1 MMNWL
6 KGQKTVTL
14 KFYSLE
20 EIAELL
26 RDEGYRK
33 VEMTDFFGTEMV
45 RVSIDG
51 KNILIGQEDNGDLQL
66 MEILTDVPNSS
77 EAMNEINVKVRG
89 LKAHQNELLTFLSI
103 TLFVVEGYGISKEH
117 ILQMLETFLGCY
129 VVADRILSK
138 YVQTV

>member
-14 KFYSLE
+14 KSYSLE

-33 VEMTDFFGTEMV
+33 VEFADVFGLKMV

-66 MEILTDVPNSS
+66 MAILTGMPNSS
-77 EAMNEINVKVRG
+77 EAMNEINASVRG
-89 LKAHQNELLTFLSI
+89 IKAYQNELVTFLSI

-129 VVADRILSK
+129 VVADRILS
-138 YVQTV
+138 

>member
-14 KFYSLE
+14 KSYSLE

-33 VEMTDFFGTEMV
+33 VEFADVFGLKMV

-66 MEILTDVPNSS
+66 MAILTGMPTAVKLL
-77 EAMNEINVKVRG
+77 NEINASVRG
-89 LKAHQNELLTFLSI
+89 IKAYQNELVTFLSI
-103 TLFVVEGYGISKEH
+103 TLFVVEGYGSQQGTH
-117 ILQMLETFLGCY
+117 SSDAGTFLGCY
-129 VVADRILSK
+129 V
-138 YVQTV
+138 